1 MISCIKCGAKSEKC
15 FSSLHSVCT
24 AAAGE
29 PKVPFKYFN
38 HYKPLLTLHL
48 CHIFQASYQIC
59 IFVIVVISPVFV
71 DILKCLFLVFI
82 IQKVSRV
89 LFFSLYVCP
98 ALKEGKV
105 EDSVFIL
112 ISYLYSTW
120 ISLLKIKFETCNNSS
135 VKTMSVQ

>member
-71 DILKCLFLVFI
+71 DILRCLLLVFI

-98 ALKEGKV
+98 ALNTEGW
-105 EDSVFIL
+105 ESWRFCFHLDFLFVFHLDFFIENQIWNL
-112 ISYLYSTW
+112 
-120 ISLLKIKFETCNNSS
+120 
-135 VKTMSVQ
+135 

>member
-1 MISCIKCGAKSEKC
+1 MFQFTAL
-15 FSSLHSVCT
+15 SLHCSCRGT
-24 AAAGE
+24 
-29 PKVPFKYFN
+29 KSSFKYFN
-38 HYKPLLTLHL
+38 HYKSLQTLHL

-59 IFVIVVISPVFV
+59 TVVIVVISPVFV
-71 DILKCLFLVFI
+71 DILRCLLLVFI

-89 LFFSLYVCP
+89 LSFSLYVCP